1 MSTPPPALPRSP
13 SETMSSSPPPP
24 PPTCCALSRRNHQ
37 HFLRRLP
44 STQASILPAVPAA
57 CVSASNVLLCSSSM
71 QASAFSTMLAA
82 PTSVNPS
89 RHLCC
94 LGCAQTAS
102 SSPSLLS
109 NTLDPLRD
117 ADHDDADF
125 IKELR
130 TTLSFLSCITR
141 SQWRSH
147 RCSSHIAANLAF
159 LVLGL
164 HCWILAVVVSIPL
177 HSMLTS
183 PLVACSPSTCYDL
196 ALLVPFGPL
205 LFFIAYDRRL
215 VMTPLLCNNWDTKN
229 KAEAVPSANYVVA
242 IDISVVNAV
251 LVLKL

>member
-1 MSTPPPALPRSP
+1 
-13 SETMSSSPPPP
+13 
-24 PPTCCALSRRNHQ
+24 
-37 HFLRRLP
+37 
-44 STQASILPAVPAA
+44 
-57 CVSASNVLLCSSSM
+57 
-71 QASAFSTMLAA
+71 MLAA
-82 PTSVNPS
+82 PASVNPS

-109 NTLDPLRD
+109 DTLDPLRD

-130 TTLSFLSCITR
+130 TTLSSLSRITR

-147 RCSSHIAANLAF
+147 RRSSHIAANLAF
-159 LVLGL
+159 VVLGL
-164 HCWILAVVVSIPL
+164 HCWILAYALSLITVAPPDHNAIVSVVVSFPL

-215 VMTPLLCNNWDTKN
+215 VMTPLLW
-229 KAEAVPSANYVVA
+229 
-242 IDISVVNAV
+242 
-251 LVLKL
+251 